1 MHISRFFLA
10 AGLSLFPSLL
20 WAQPAIQP
28 PQIVVSGG
36 IASIKANAPVT
47 NARLQ
52 LRDGTAVVGERN
64 IKGTTDTAQ
73 ITLQG
78 DSGAYTL
85 QFVQNDKLRTPIGV
99 GTPIIVPGVRRE
111 FGMWTFN
118 GSLLVPVADES
129 TFVPAVPKFL
139 PNLKRDSKA
148 KLPQSTATSVIQE
161 WATIPVDGAEFKAK
175 GTAYVLPLLPQKA
188 PKSGYWVGYELR
200 NADGLSADDIKRLR
214 TLIEAQSA
222 GGALILSVNAYDTA
236 SRAAGTLNV
245 LAASC
250 DAVKI
255 DTTKDSP
262 TAISFSRQLWTV
274 KVARRIAEER
284 DNYDLPIFV
293 SQFDQFGEFSPSQ
306 ALELFQAGAT
316 GIVIS
321 PTQSASLASVEALW
335 RNNANW
341 LSGAVTLE
349 DAAILPDAGNKSL
362 VFLDKLRNA
371 SRIPLLGRTP
381 SFGNSRA
388 ESVLAIIDENTDEAT
403 LKGLKSSAED
413 GQTVYVEGIPSQTF
427 WKYWGDNT
435 KTTITALPKPKE
447 EQLRLD
453 DIWLFGAQNG
463 TEFRVNQRIKIEIKP
478 DLAAQANEKP
488 GEARETRTRPIAS
501 LTADANGMLMC
512 PVGKGRILW
521 APHDWIAGTPKS
533 SYYAAITGAM
543 QPALV
548 DLKLADGQSID
559 GKNVRMGMRLTQ
571 GKTSLIAVFNDS
583 REALNLT
590 ANVRDAASLVWDLRA
605 DKAVPASI
613 RGYGTKLQ
621 FTIAAG
627 DFAYF
632 GLYDNQA
639 SFDTERKTP
648 HLKAKLK

>member
-36 IASIKANAPVT
+36 VASIKATTPVT
-47 NARLQ
+47 DARLQ

-64 IKGTTDTAQ
+64 VKGTTDTAQ

-78 DSGAYTL
+78 DPGAYTL
-85 QFVQNDKLRTPIGV
+85 QFVQNDKPRTPIGT
-99 GTPIIVPGVRRE
+99 GTPIVVPGVRRE

-118 GSLLVPVADES
+118 GSLLIPVADES
-129 TFVPAVPKFL
+129 TLVAATPKFL

-148 KLPQSTATSVIQE
+148 KLPQSTATSVLQE
-161 WATIPVDGAEFKAK
+161 WATIPVDGAELKAK
-175 GTAYVLPLLPQKA
+175 GAAYVLPLLPQKA
-188 PKSGYWVGYELR
+188 PKSGYWVGYELV
-200 NADGLSADDIKRLR
+200 NATGLTTDDIKRLR

-222 GGALILSVNAYDTA
+222 GAALILNVNAYEPMG
-236 SRAAGTLNV
+236 RAAVTLNT
-245 LAASC
+245 LAAIC

-262 TAISFSRQLWTV
+262 TTLSFSHQLWTV

-316 GIVIS
+316 GLVIA

-349 DAAILPDAGNKSL
+349 DAAILPDARNRSL
-362 VFLDKLRNA
+362 IFLDKLRNA

-388 ESVLAIIDENTDEAT
+388 ESALTIIDDSTDEST

-413 GQTVYVEGIPSQTF
+413 GQTVYVEGVPSPTF
-427 WKYWGDNT
+427 WKYWGDTT
-435 KTTITALPKPKE
+435 KTEITALPQPKE
-447 EQLRLD
+447 EQMRLD
-453 DIWLFGAQNG
+453 DIWLFGALNG

-501 LTADANGMLMC
+501 LTADPNGMLSC

-521 APHDWIAGTPKS
+521 APQDWIVAPKS
-533 SYYAAITGAM
+533 PYYAAVAGAM
-543 QPALV
+543 QPALA

-559 GKNVRMGMRLTQ
+559 GKNVRMGMRMTQ
-571 GKTSLIAVFNDS
+571 GKTSLIAVFNDG
-583 REALNLT
+583 REALNLN
-590 ANVRDAASLVWDLRA
+590 AEVRDAASLVWDMKA
-605 DKAVPASI
+605 NKAVSASI

-621 FTIAAG
+621 FTVAPN

-632 GLYDNQA
+632 ALYDNQA
-639 SFDTERKTP
+639 NFDTERKTP